1 MFPTNRNPLIRKVCD
16 SVELVSKIIFEGAR
30 LQPCRSGPPKNWALA
45 PEGKRPWIRKR
56 LLKPSLVISTLGA
69 ALLFVCALPL
79 QAQTDS
85 GSQQPPSDQQTPE
98 AGGPQGQVSPIVVPK
113 KSETPP
119 PPPPKPQVKTPEGL
133 PTDYSL
139 KVDVPLVTVPVL
151 VTTKGG
157 DFIPGLKKDNFKLL
171 EDGVP
176 QQIKQFSQN
185 ADAPITCVMLVEFAA
200 KHYQFLYDMLNN
212 AYGFA
217 QSLKPNDWIAVVSYD
232 MRDYVQQDFTQ
243 NKQAVVAALNRMRIP
258 GFAETNEFDALYDT
272 LDRLDRIQGHKYIL
286 LISSGVDTFSKS
298 NLDKVMKKIK
308 ATKDVT
314 IFAISTGFLFR
325 EAADPYLNPT
335 DVMPGQT
342 DRLDYLQ
349 ADNEM
354 RSFAAMT
361 GGKAYFPRFTGNVPE
376 IVADIANTIRN
387 QYVIAYTPS
396 NTKQDGTYRKI
407 KVELVAENGAPIQM
421 RVNGKPEKNFKIV
434 AREGYTARHEVE

>member
-1 MFPTNRNPLIRKVCD
+1 MFPINTNALIRKYLA
-16 SVELVSKIIFEGAR
+16 SVLFAVLS
-30 LQPCRSGPPKNWALA
+30 
-45 PEGKRPWIRKR
+45 
-56 LLKPSLVISTLGA
+56 A
-69 ALLFVCALPL
+69 ALVLSSAVSLR
-79 QAQTDS
+79 AQTNDS
-85 GSQQPPSDQQTPE
+85 PQQEPPPSAGE

-119 PPPPKPQVKTPEGL
+119 PPPPKPRVKTPEGL

-139 KVDVPLVTVPVL
+139 KVDVPLVTVPVV
-151 VTTKGG
+151 VTTKNG
-157 DFIPGLKKDNFKLL
+157 DFIPGLQKDDFKLL

-185 ADAPITCVMLVEFAA
+185 SDAPITCVMLVEFAA
-200 KHYQFLYDMLNN
+200 KNYRFLYDMLNN

-217 QSLKPNDWIAVVSYD
+217 QALKPNDWVAVTSYD
-232 MRDYVQQDFTQ
+232 MRPYIQQDFTQ
-243 NKQAVVAALNRMRIP
+243 DKRAVMAALNRMRIP
-258 GFAETNEFDALYDT
+258 GFSETNEFDALYDT

-286 LISSGVDTFSKS
+286 LISSGVDTFSKI
-298 NLDKVMKKIK
+298 NLDKVIKKIK

-314 IFAISTGFLFR
+314 IFTISTGFLFR
-325 EAADPYLNPT
+325 EMADPYLNPA

-396 NTKQDGTYRKI
+396 NVKQDGTYRKI
-407 KVELVAENGAPIQM
+407 KVELVDASSGGPIRM
-421 RVNGKPEKNFKIV
+421 NVNGKPEKRYQII
-434 AREGYTARHEVE
+434 ARDGYTARHEVE

>member
-1 MFPTNRNPLIRKVCD
+1 MFPMNTSVLIRKSFHRLVF
-16 SVELVSKIIFEGAR
+16 SVITVALVLPVT
-30 LQPCRSGPPKNWALA
+30 LQS
-45 PEGKRPWIRKR
+45 
-56 LLKPSLVISTLGA
+56 
-69 ALLFVCALPL
+69 
-79 QAQTDS
+79 QDTDS
-85 GSQQPPSDQQTPE
+85 GSQQQPPADQQQQSTPE
-98 AGGPQGQVSPIVVPK
+98 AGGPQGGVSPIVVPK

-139 KVDVPLVTVPVL
+139 KVDVPLVTVPVV
-151 VTTKGG
+151 VTTKNG

-176 QQIKQFSQN
+176 QKIQQFSQN
-185 ADAPITCVMLVEFAA
+185 SDKPITCVMLVEFAA

-258 GFAETNEFDALYDT
+258 GFSETNEFDALYDT

-286 LISSGVDTFSKS
+286 LISSGVDTFSKI

-308 ATKDVT
+308 GTKDVT

-325 EAADPYLNPT
+325 EMADPYLNPT

-354 RSFAAMT
+354 RTFASMT

-376 IVADIANTIRN
+376 IMADIANTIRN

-396 NTKQDGTYRKI
+396 NPKQDGSYRKI
-407 KVELVAENGAPIQM
+407 KVELVDASTGDPIKM
-421 RVNGKPEKNFKIV
+421 RVNGKAEKNFKII
-434 AREGYTARHEVE
+434 ARDGYTARHEVE

>member
-1 MFPTNRNPLIRKVCD
+1 MFPTGTNALIRKIPS
-16 SVELVSKIIFEGAR
+16 SVLTF
-30 LQPCRSGPPKNWALA
+30 ALA
-45 PEGKRPWIRKR
+45 VAFVFATAM
-56 LLKPSLVISTLGA
+56 SLR
-69 ALLFVCALPL
+69 
-79 QAQTDS
+79 AQTNDS
-85 GSQQPPSDQQTPE
+85 SSQQPPPPDQQQAPPE
-98 AGGPQGQVSPIVVPK
+98 AGGPQGETSPIVVPK

-119 PPPPKPQVKTPEGL
+119 PPPKPRVKTPEGL

-139 KVDVPLVTVPVL
+139 KVDVPLVTVPVV
-151 VTTKGG
+151 VTTKNG

-176 QQIKQFSQN
+176 QQIKQFSMN
-185 ADAPITCVMLVEFAA
+185 SDAPITCVMLVEFAA

-217 QSLKPNDWIAVVSYD
+217 QSLKPNDWIAVTSYD
-232 MRDYVQQDFTQ
+232 MRPYIQQDFTQ

-258 GFAETNEFDALYDT
+258 GFSETNEFDALYDT

-286 LISSGVDTFSKS
+286 LISSGVDTFSKI
-298 NLDKVMKKIK
+298 NLDKTIKKIK

-325 EAADPYLNPT
+325 ELADPYLNPT

-396 NTKQDGTYRKI
+396 NTRQDGSYRKI
-407 KVELVAENGAPIQM
+407 KVELVDASTGGPINM
-421 RVNGKPEKNFKIV
+421 RVNGKPEKKYQII
-434 AREGYTARHEVE
+434 ARDGYTARHEVE

>member
-1 MFPTNRNPLIRKVCD
+1 MFPINTNALIRKYLA
-16 SVELVSKIIFEGAR
+16 SVLFVLS
-30 LQPCRSGPPKNWALA
+30 
-45 PEGKRPWIRKR
+45 
-56 LLKPSLVISTLGA
+56 A
-69 ALLFVCALPL
+69 ALVLSSAVPL
-79 QAQTDS
+79 RAQTNDS
-85 GSQQPPSDQQTPE
+85 SSQQQPPPDQQQGAPE
-98 AGGPQGQVSPIVVPK
+98 AGGPQGETSPIVVPK

-119 PPPPKPQVKTPEGL
+119 PPPPKPRVKTPEGL

-139 KVDVPLVTVPVL
+139 KVDVPLVTVPVV
-151 VTTKGG
+151 VTTKNG

-176 QQIKQFSQN
+176 QQIKQFSMN

-217 QSLKPNDWIAVVSYD
+217 QALKPNDWIAVTSYD
-232 MRDYVQQDFTQ
+232 MRPYIQQDFTQ
-243 NKQAVVAALNRMRIP
+243 NKQAVFAALNRMRIP
-258 GFAETNEFDALYDT
+258 GFSETNEFDALYDT
-272 LDRLDRIQGHKYIL
+272 LDRLDRIQGHKYVL
-286 LISSGVDTFSKS
+286 LISSGVDTFSKI
-298 NLDKVMKKIK
+298 NLDKVLKKVK

-314 IFAISTGFLFR
+314 IFTISTGFLFR
-325 EAADPYLNPT
+325 ELADPYLDPSRT
-335 DVMPGQT
+335 MPGQT

-396 NTKQDGTYRKI
+396 NVKQDGSYRKI
-407 KVELVAENGAPIQM
+407 KVELVDASTGGPIKM
-421 RVNGKPEKNFKIV
+421 NVNGKPEKRYQII
-434 AREGYTARHEVE
+434 ARDGYTARHEVE

>member
-1 MFPTNRNPLIRKVCD
+1 MFPMNTSVLIRKSFRPFALIVIT
-16 SVELVSKIIFEGAR
+16 LALIF
-30 LQPCRSGPPKNWALA
+30 P
-45 PEGKRPWIRKR
+45 
-56 LLKPSLVISTLGA
+56 VT
-69 ALLFVCALPL
+69 L
-79 QAQTDS
+79 QAQSTDS
-85 GSQQPPSDQQTPE
+85 GSQQPPPSDQQTPE

-139 KVDVPLVTVPVL
+139 KVDVPLVTVPVI

-157 DFIPGLKKDNFKLL
+157 DFIPGLKQGNFKLL

-258 GFAETNEFDALYDT
+258 GFSETNEFDALYDT
-272 LDRLDRIQGHKYIL
+272 LDRLDRIQGRKYIL
-286 LISSGVDTFSKS
+286 LISSGVDTFSKI
-298 NLDKVMKKIK
+298 NLDKVLKKVK

-354 RSFAAMT
+354 RSFAAIT

-396 NTKQDGTYRKI
+396 NAKQDGTYRKI

-421 RVNGKPEKNFKIV
+421 RVNGKPEKNFKII
-434 AREGYTARHEVE
+434 ARDGYTARHEVE

>member
-1 MFPTNRNPLIRKVCD
+1 MFPINTNALIRKYLA
-16 SVELVSKIIFEGAR
+16 SVLFAVLS
-30 LQPCRSGPPKNWALA
+30 
-45 PEGKRPWIRKR
+45 
-56 LLKPSLVISTLGA
+56 A
-69 ALLFVCALPL
+69 ALVLSSAVSLR
-79 QAQTDS
+79 AQTNDS
-85 GSQQPPSDQQTPE
+85 PQQEPPPSAGE

-119 PPPPKPQVKTPEGL
+119 PPPPKPRVKTPEGL

-139 KVDVPLVTVPVL
+139 KVDVPLVTVPVV
-151 VTTKGG
+151 VTTKNG
-157 DFIPGLKKDNFKLL
+157 DFIPGLQKDNFKLL

-185 ADAPITCVMLVEFAA
+185 SDAPITCVMLVEFAA
-200 KHYQFLYDMLNN
+200 KNYRFLYDMLNN

-217 QSLKPNDWIAVVSYD
+217 QALKPNDWVAVTSYD
-232 MRDYVQQDFTQ
+232 MRPYIQQDFTQ
-243 NKQAVVAALNRMRIP
+243 DKRAVMAALNRMRIP
-258 GFAETNEFDALYDT
+258 GFSETNEFDALYDT

-286 LISSGVDTFSKS
+286 LISSGVDTFSKI
-298 NLDKVMKKIK
+298 NLDKVIKKIK

-314 IFAISTGFLFR
+314 IFTISTGFLFR
-325 EAADPYLNPT
+325 EMADPYLNPA

-396 NTKQDGTYRKI
+396 NVKQDGTYRKI
-407 KVELVAENGAPIQM
+407 KVELVDASSGGPIRM
-421 RVNGKPEKNFKIV
+421 NVNGKPEKRYQII
-434 AREGYTARHEVE
+434 ARDGYTARHEVE